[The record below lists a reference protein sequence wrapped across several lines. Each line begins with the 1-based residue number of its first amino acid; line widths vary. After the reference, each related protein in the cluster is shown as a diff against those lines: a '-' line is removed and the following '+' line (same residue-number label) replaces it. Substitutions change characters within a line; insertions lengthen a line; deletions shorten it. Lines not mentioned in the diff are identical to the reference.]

1 MVGLGAAGVSARH
14 RIIALGTL
22 WGWWFTT
29 AVIEL
34 TVINAVLHH
43 WRLFVYDVIGE
54 AVNPKPGTWI
64 LIAATC
70 MATVWITAPASY
82 RQAATSAGTTLASV
96 VANGWR
102 CATVVTARSGTLN

>member
-14 RIIALGTL
+14 RIIALRTF
-22 WGWWFTT
+22 WRRWFAT
-29 AVIEL
+29 AVVEL
-34 TVINAVLHH
+34 TMVNAVLHH
-43 WRLFVYDVIGE
+43 WRLFVDDVIGE